1 MNKDGGFVQARGI
14 GRGPTSKLYLYM
26 QLTEGGGTA
35 WEATAVP
42 PCLSPTFVTPDTTSQ
57 WT

>member
-42 PCLSPTFVTPDTTSQ
+42 PCLSPTFVTPDTTS
-57 WT
+57 

>member
-1 MNKDGGFVQARGI
+1 MNKDGEFVQARGI
-14 GRGPTSKLYLYM
+14 GRGPTSKLYLCM
-26 QLTEGGGTA
+26 WLTEVGRTA

-42 PCLSPTFVTPDTTSQ
+42 PCLSPTFEPPDTTSQ